1 MHDPNRLI
9 VEAAAQLLHPMLADI
24 VFVGGCATGLLV
36 TDPAAGDVRPTTDV
50 DVIAEVGS
58 YAEYTAPSE
67 RLRAIG
73 LTEDNR
79 EDAPTCRW
87 RYEELVLDVLPT
99 NEQILGFASQ
109 WYRPAI
115 ASADHVQLRGVTL
128 QLITSVY
135 FVATK
140 LEAFRGRGGDDYAAS
155 HDLEDLLTIVD
166 GRPTL
171 TDEMLN
177 APTDVQRYIA
187 IECRRLLDT
196 RAFRD
201 ALPGYLLPDAASH
214 ACQPLLLDRLEL
226 LASLA

>member
-24 VFVGGCATGLLV
+24 VFVGGCATGLLI

-50 DVIAEVGS
+50 DVITEVSS
-58 YAEYTAPSE
+58 YAEYAALSE

-87 RYEELVLDVLPT
+87 RHDELVLDVLPT

-115 ASADHVQLRGVTL
+115 ASADRIQLRGVAL
-128 QLITSVY
+128 RLITSVY

-140 LEAFRGRGGDDYAAS
+140 LEAFRGRGRDDYAAS
-155 HDLEDLLTIVD
+155 HDLEDLLTVVD

-177 APTDVQRYIA
+177 APTDVQRYVA
-187 IECRRLLDT
+187 TECGRLLDT
-196 RAFRD
+196 RLFRD
-201 ALPGYLLPDAASH
+201 ALPGYLLPDAASQ
-214 ACQPLLLDRLEL
+214 ARQPLLLERLEL